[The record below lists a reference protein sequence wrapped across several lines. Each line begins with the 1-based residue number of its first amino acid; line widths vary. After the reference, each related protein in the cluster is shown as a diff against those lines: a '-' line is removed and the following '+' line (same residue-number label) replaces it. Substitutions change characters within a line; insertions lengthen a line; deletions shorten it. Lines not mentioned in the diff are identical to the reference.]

1 MNDVNGYVE
10 RMNKSIDYKT
20 FWFDKVDTDKFDR
33 IIDFGCG
40 DGELGLKAL
49 KYDRFKDKEV
59 VFYEVSPEIK
69 AKLTRKLKV
78 AGEEYQD
85 RITVLS
91 SFELLKPL
99 LQDRRTLIVFS
110 SVLHECYTFN
120 TLPFYWDELECN
132 YIVIRDMHGG
142 DTRVHFS
149 VKDRWKIFWH
159 SRKLAFFD
167 FFHRNDFSDR
177 SCLHF
182 LMKHLYKDNWDTE
195 VLEDYFAVPWGE
207 IELNLVGLGGYTI
220 AHARKYNIPF
230 LVNYSKETF
239 GVEYNFYTHK
249 DAIYERYERR
259 NND

>member
-40 DGELGLKAL
+40 DGTLGIKII
-49 KYDRFKDKEV
+49 KEDRFADKEV
-59 VFYEVSPEIK
+59 VFYETSPVM
-69 AKLTRKLKV
+69 RKLIKNNLILS
-78 AGEEYQD
+78 GEDLNRATIISNY
-85 RITVLS
+85 
-91 SFELLKPL
+91 ELLKPL
-99 LQDRRTLIVFS
+99 LQDKRTLIVFS

-142 DTRVHFS
+142 DTRVRFS

-167 FFHRNDFSDR
+167 FFKRNDFSDR

-249 DAIYERYERR
+249 DAIYKRR
-259 NND
+259 DND

>member
-10 RMNKSIDYKT
+10 RMNKSIDYKK
-20 FWFDKVDTDKFDR
+20 FWFDKVDPDKFDR

-40 DGELGLKAL
+40 DGTLGIKIMQE
-49 KYDRFKDKEV
+49 DRFADKEV
-59 VFYEVSPEIK
+59 VFYETSPVM
-69 AKLTRKLKV
+69 RKLIKNNLILS
-78 AGEEYQD
+78 GEDLNRATIISNY
-85 RITVLS
+85 
-91 SFELLKPL
+91 ELLKPL
-99 LQDRRTLIVFS
+99 LQDKRTLIVFS

-167 FFHRNDFSDR
+167 FFQRNDFSDR

-195 VLEDYFAVPWGE
+195 VLENYFAVPWGE

-230 LVNYSKETF
+230 LVNYSKKTF

-249 DAIYERYERR
+249 DAIYERRS
-259 NND
+259 ND

>member
-40 DGELGLKAL
+40 DGTLGIKIMQE
-49 KYDRFKDKEV
+49 DRFAGKEV
-59 VFYEVSPEIK
+59 VFYETSPVM
-69 AKLTRKLKV
+69 RKLIKNNLILS
-78 AGEEYQD
+78 GEDLNRVTIISNY
-85 RITVLS
+85 
-91 SFELLKPL
+91 ELLKPL
-99 LQDRRTLIVFS
+99 LQDKRTLIVFS

-132 YIVIRDMHGG
+132 YIAIRDMHGG
-142 DTRVHFS
+142 DTRVSFS

-159 SRKLAFFD
+159 SRKSAFFD
-167 FFHRNDFSDR
+167 FFKRNDFSDR

-195 VLEDYFAVPWGE
+195 VLENYFAVPWGE
-207 IELNLVGLGGYTI
+207 IELELVGVGSYTI

-230 LVNYSKETF
+230 LINYSKETF

-249 DAIYERYERR
+249 DAIYERR